1 MENKK
6 ELHKKTNIT
15 ILDLFEVIMYITSI
29 ICLSFG
35 IYFIYNAI
43 PGLGGYSWS
52 DIDFFMIYSGIGTI
66 ASSFLC
72 VMYGVILNTLRNIYM
87 NTKK

>member
-1 MENKK
+1 MENKLDRRK
-6 ELHKKTNIT
+6 NIT
-15 ILDLFEVIMYITSI
+15 VLSFFEISMYILSV
-29 ICLSFG
+29 ICLVLG
-35 IYFIYNAI
+35 LYFIYSAI

-52 DIDFFMIYSGIGTI
+52 GVDSFMIYLGLGSIS
-66 ASSFLC
+66 SSFLC